1 MYCFGHI
8 HEGHG
13 AKMVTW
19 KDDKTLLG
27 QNAIQSQEFRE
38 DSNYPEA
45 EHLPI
50 EFGKETLMVNAAIM
64 QGHSRPVNAPWLFD
78 LDLPKAG

>member
-1 MYCFGHI
+1 MLQ
-8 HEGHG
+8 
-13 AKMVTW
+13 W

-27 QNAIQSQEFRE
+27 QKAIQSQEFWE
-38 DSNYPEA
+38 DSIYPEA
-45 EHLPI
+45 EHVPI

-64 QGHSRPVNAPWLFD
+64 KGHNRPVNAPWLFD